1 MHALITNILNIIR
14 FKYYSI
20 IIYLVINV
28 SDIKVPIAKPLIG
41 DEEIENVVEVLKSGM
56 IAQGPKVEE
65 FEQKF
70 AEWVGAKYGIAVNS
84 GTAALHTALLACGIG
99 EGDEVITTP
108 FTFIASGNSI
118 VYTGAKPVFADIDL
132 KTYTLNPD
140 SIEDL
145 ITENTKAILPVQ
157 LYGQSADMD
166 RINEIAEK
174 YGLIVIEDAAQA
186 HGATYK
192 GQKVGSMG
200 DMACFSFYPTKNM
213 TTSEGG
219 IITTDD
225 EDLAEQAK
233 IFRAHGASVRYH
245 HDAIGYNFRMT
256 DIAAAIGLAQMDKI
270 DGFNDKRIENAAY
283 LNEGL
288 KDVDGVITP
297 YCADGSKHV
306 YHQYT
311 IRVEKGDR
319 DDWVD
324 IINECGVGTGIHYPI
339 PLYNQPIYKILGF
352 EGDCPNAELAADNVI
367 SLPVHPNLTKEDLD
381 LVIEAVKSASDE
393 LD

>member
-1 MHALITNILNIIR
+1 MI
-14 FKYYSI
+14 K
-20 IIYLVINV
+20 V
-28 SDIKVPIAKPLIG
+28 SNIKVPIAKPIIG

-65 FEQKF
+65 FEEYF
-70 AEWVGAKYGIAVNS
+70 AEWVGAEYGIAVNS
-84 GTAALHTALLACGIG
+84 GTAALHVALLSCGIG

-118 VYTGAKPVFADIDL
+118 LYTGAKPVFADIDL
-132 KTYTLNPD
+132 ETYTIDPD
-140 SIEDL
+140 SIEKV

-157 LYGQSADMD
+157 LYGQSANME

-174 YGLIVIEDAAQA
+174 YGLTVIEDAAQA
-186 HGATYK
+186 HGACYN

-200 DMACFSFYPTKNM
+200 DMSCFSFYPTKNM

-225 EDLAEQAK
+225 EDLADNAK
-233 IFRAHGASVRYH
+233 IFRAHGATVRYH
-245 HDAIGYNFRMT
+245 HDYIGYNFRMT
-256 DIAAAIGLAQMDKI
+256 DISAAIGLAQLDKI
-270 DGFNDKRIENAAY
+270 DGFNDKRIANAAY
-283 LNEGL
+283 LNNGL

-297 YCADGSKHV
+297 FCAPEAKHV

-324 IINECGVGTGIHYPI
+324 IINDCGVGTGIHYPI
-339 PLYNQPIYKILGF
+339 PLYNQPIYKTLGI
-352 EGDCPNAELAADNVI
+352 EGNCPNAELAADNVI
-367 SLPVHPNLTKEDLD
+367 SLPVHPSLTNEDLD
-381 LVIEAVKSASDE
+381 LVIEAVKKASDE

>member
-1 MHALITNILNIIR
+1 MSN
-14 FKYYSI
+14 
-20 IIYLVINV
+20 
-28 SDIKVPIAKPLIG
+28 IKVPIAKPIIG
-41 DEEIENVVEVLKSGM
+41 EEEIENVVEVLKSGM
-56 IAQGPKVEE
+56 IAQGPKVAE
-65 FEQKF
+65 FEEKF
-70 AEWVGAKYGIAVNS
+70 AEWVGAEYGIAVNS

-118 VYTGAKPVFADIDL
+118 VYTGAEPVFADIDL

-140 SIEDL
+140 AIEDL

-157 LYGQSADMD
+157 LYGQSSNMD
-166 RINEIAEK
+166 KINEIAEK

-186 HGATYK
+186 HGATCNGK
-192 GQKVGSMG
+192 KVGSMG

-225 EDLAEQAK
+225 EDLAEQAR

-245 HDAIGYNFRMT
+245 HNAIGYNFRMT
-256 DIAAAIGLAQMDKI
+256 DISAAIGLAQLDKI
-270 DGFNDKRIENAAY
+270 DEFNDKRIANAAY

-297 YCADGSKHV
+297 YCAYDSKHV

-324 IINECGVGTGIHYPI
+324 IINDCGVGTGIHYPI
-339 PLYNQPIYKILGF
+339 PLYNQPIYRALGF
-352 EGDCPNAELAADNVI
+352 EGDCPNAELAADKVI
-367 SLPVHPNLTKEDLD
+367 SLPVHPSLTKEDLD
-381 LVIEAVKSASDE
+381 LVIEAVKAASKE
-393 LD
+393 LE

>member
-1 MHALITNILNIIR
+1 M
-14 FKYYSI
+14 
-20 IIYLVINV
+20 

-70 AEWVGAKYGIAVNS
+70 ADWVGAEYGIAVNS
-84 GTAALHTALLACGIG
+84 GTAALHTALLSCGIG
-99 EGDEVITTP
+99 KGDEVITTP

-118 VYTGAKPVFADIDL
+118 VYSGATPIFSDIDL

-140 SIEDL
+140 LIEEK

-157 LYGQSADMD
+157 LYGQSANMEK
-166 RINEIAEK
+166 INEIAEK

-186 HGATYK
+186 HGATCK
-192 GQKVGSMG
+192 GMKVGSMG
-200 DMACFSFYPTKNM
+200 DMSCFSFYPTKNM

-225 EDLAEQAK
+225 DELAENAK
-233 IFRAHGASVRYH
+233 MFRAHGSIVRYH
-245 HDAIGYNFRMT
+245 HNAIGYNYRMT
-256 DIAAAIGLAQMDKI
+256 DISAAIGLAQLKKI
-270 DGFNDKRIENAAY
+270 DGFNDKRISHAAY

-288 KDVDGVITP
+288 ADVDGVITP
-297 YCADGSKHV
+297 YCAYDSKHV

-311 IRVEKGDR
+311 IRVEKGNR
-319 DDWVD
+319 SDWVR
-324 IINECGVGTGIHYPI
+324 IINESGVGTGIHYPI
-339 PLYNQPIYKILGF
+339 TLYNQPIYKTLGIT
-352 EGDCPNAELAADNVI
+352 GDCPKSELAADTVI
-367 SLPVHPNLTKEDLD
+367 SLPVHPALTQEDLD
-381 LVIEAVKSASDE
+381 MVISAVKKASDE
-393 LD
+393 IV

>member
-1 MHALITNILNIIR
+1 MSN
-14 FKYYSI
+14 
-20 IIYLVINV
+20 
-28 SDIKVPIAKPLIG
+28 IKVPIAKPIIG
-41 DEEIENVVEVLKSGM
+41 EEEIENVVEVLKSGM
-56 IAQGPKVEE
+56 IAQGPKVAE
-65 FEQKF
+65 FEEKF
-70 AEWVGAKYGIAVNS
+70 AEWVGAEYGIAVNS

-118 VYTGAKPVFADIDL
+118 VYTGAEPVFADIDL

-140 SIEDL
+140 AIEDL

-157 LYGQSADMD
+157 LYGQSSNMD
-166 RINEIAEK
+166 KINEIAEK

-186 HGATYK
+186 HGATCNGK
-192 GQKVGSMG
+192 KVGSMG

-225 EDLAEQAK
+225 EDLAEQAR

-245 HDAIGYNFRMT
+245 HNAIGYNFRMT
-256 DIAAAIGLAQMDKI
+256 DISAAIGLAQLNKI
-270 DGFNDKRIENAAY
+270 DEFNDKRIANAAY

-288 KDVDGVITP
+288 KDVDGIVTP
-297 YCADGSKHV
+297 YCAYDSKHV

-324 IINECGVGTGIHYPI
+324 IINDCGVGTGIHYPI
-339 PLYNQPIYKILGF
+339 PLYNQPIYRALGF

-367 SLPVHPNLTKEDLD
+367 SLPVHPSLIKEDLD
-381 LVIEAVKSASDE
+381 LVIEAVKTASNE

>member
-1 MHALITNILNIIR
+1 MIMSN
-14 FKYYSI
+14 
-20 IIYLVINV
+20 
-28 SDIKVPIAKPLIG
+28 IKVPIAKPIIG
-41 DEEIENVVEVLKSGM
+41 EEEIENVVEVLKSGM
-56 IAQGPKVEE
+56 IAQGPKVAE
-65 FEQKF
+65 FEEKY
-70 AEWVGAKYGIAVNS
+70 AEWVGAEYGIAVNS
-84 GTAALHTALLACGIG
+84 GTAALHVALLSCGIG
-99 EGDEVITTP
+99 KEDEVITTP

-118 VYTGAKPVFADIDL
+118 LYTGAKPVFADIDL
-132 KTYTLNPD
+132 NTYTMDPN
-140 SIEDL
+140 SIEPL

-157 LYGQSADMD
+157 LYGQSADME
-166 RINEIAEK
+166 RINEIAEMH
-174 YGLIVIEDAAQA
+174 GLMVIEDAAQA
-186 HGATYK
+186 HGATFA
-192 GQKVGSMG
+192 GSNVGTLG
-200 DMACFSFYPTKNM
+200 DMSCFSFYPTKNM

-225 EDLAEQAK
+225 EDLAENAK
-233 IFRAHGASVRYH
+233 MFRAHGASIRYH
-245 HDAIGYNFRMT
+245 HDEVGYNFRMT
-256 DIAAAIGLAQMDKI
+256 DISAAIGLAQLNKI
-270 DGFNDKRIENAAY
+270 DKFNDKRIENAAY

-297 YCADGSKHV
+297 YCADNAKHV

-339 PLYNQPIYKILGF
+339 PLYNQPIYKSLGI

-367 SLPVHPNLTKEDLD
+367 SLPVHPSLTKEDLD
-381 LVIEAVKSASDE
+381 RVICAVKTASNK

>member
-1 MHALITNILNIIR
+1 MII
-14 FKYYSI
+14 
-20 IIYLVINV
+20 V
-28 SDIKVPIAKPLIG
+28 SEIKVPIAKPIIG

-65 FEQKF
+65 FEEKF
-70 AEWVGAKYGIAVNS
+70 AEWVGAEYGIAVNS
-84 GTAALHTALLACGIG
+84 GTAALHTALLACDIG
-99 EGDEVITTP
+99 PDDEVITTP

-132 KTYTLNPD
+132 KTYTLNPK
-140 SIEDL
+140 SIEGL
-145 ITENTKAILPVQ
+145 ITENTKAIMPVQ
-157 LYGQSADMD
+157 LYGQSANMD
-166 RINEIAEK
+166 EINEIAEK

-186 HGATYK
+186 HGATCNGK
-192 GQKVGSMG
+192 KVGSLG
-200 DMACFSFYPTKNM
+200 DMSCFSFYPTKNM

-219 IITTDD
+219 MITTDD
-225 EDLAEQAK
+225 EDLADQAR

-256 DIAAAIGLAQMDKI
+256 DISAAIGLAQLEKI
-270 DGFNDKRIENAAY
+270 DDFNDKRIANAEY
-283 LNEGL
+283 LNDGL

-297 YCADGSKHV
+297 YCAYGSKHV

-324 IINECGVGTGIHYPI
+324 IINDCGVGTGIHYPI
-339 PLYNQPIYKILGF
+339 PLYNQPIYKYLGID
-352 EGDCPNAELAADNVI
+352 GDCPNAELAADNVI
-367 SLPVHPNLTKEDLD
+367 SLPVHPSLTKEDLD
-381 LVIEAVKSASDE
+381 LVIEAVKTASDE
-393 LD
+393 LE

>member
-1 MHALITNILNIIR
+1 M
-14 FKYYSI
+14 
-20 IIYLVINV
+20 
-28 SDIKVPIAKPLIG
+28 SDIKVPIAKPIIG

-70 AEWVGAKYGIAVNS
+70 AEWVGAEYGIAVNS
-84 GTAALHTALLACGIG
+84 GTAALHTALLACEVGP
-99 EGDEVITTP
+99 GDEVITSP

-118 VYTGAKPVFADIDL
+118 IYTGAKPVFADIDL

-140 SIEDL
+140 MIEDL

-157 LYGQSADMD
+157 LYGQSAEMD
-166 RINEIAEK
+166 EINEIAEK

-192 GQKVGSMG
+192 GNKVGSIG
-200 DMACFSFYPTKNM
+200 DISCFSFYPTKNM

-219 IITTDD
+219 IITTDN
-225 EDLAEQAK
+225 EDLAESAK
-233 IFRAHGASVRYH
+233 MFRAHGASVRYH

-256 DIAAAIGLAQMDKI
+256 DISAAIGLAQLNRI
-270 DGFNDKRIENAAY
+270 DEFNDKRIANATY

-288 KDVDGVITP
+288 KDVDGIITP
-297 YCADGSKHV
+297 YCPNDSKHV

-324 IINECGVGTGIHYPI
+324 IINDCGVGTGIHYPI
-339 PLYNQPIYKILGF
+339 PLYNQPIYKVLDISGK
-352 EGDCPNAELAADNVI
+352 CPNAELAADNVI
-367 SLPVHPNLTKEDLD
+367 SLPVHPALTDDDLD
-381 LVIEAVKSASDE
+381 LVIQAVKTASDK

>member
-1 MHALITNILNIIR
+1 M
-14 FKYYSI
+14 
-20 IIYLVINV
+20 
-28 SDIKVPIAKPLIG
+28 SDIKVPIAKPIIG
-41 DEEIENVVEVLKSGM
+41 DEEIENVVEVMKSGM

-70 AEWVGAKYGIAVNS
+70 AEWVGADYGIAVNS
-84 GTAALHTALLACGIG
+84 GTAALHTALLACGIE

-132 KTYTLNPD
+132 KTYTLDPD
-140 SIEDL
+140 TVEDL
-145 ITENTKAILPVQ
+145 ITENTKAIVPVQ
-157 LYGQSADMD
+157 LYGQAADMD
-166 RINEIAEK
+166 SINEIAEK

-186 HGATYK
+186 HGATCN
-192 GQKVGSMG
+192 GQKVGSIG
-200 DMACFSFYPTKNM
+200 DMSCFSFYPTKNM

-219 IITTDD
+219 MITTDD
-225 EDLAEQAK
+225 EDLAESAK
-233 IFRAHGASVRYH
+233 MFRAHGASVRYH

-256 DIAAAIGLAQMDKI
+256 DISAAIGLAQLDKI
-270 DGFNDKRIENAAY
+270 DGFNDKRIANADY
-283 LNEGL
+283 LNNGL
-288 KDVDGVITP
+288 KDIEGVITP
-297 YCADGSKHV
+297 YCAPGSKHV

-324 IINECGVGTGIHYPI
+324 IINDCGVGTGIHYPI
-339 PLYNQPIYKILGF
+339 PLYNQPIYRALGI

-367 SLPVHPNLTKEDLD
+367 SLPVHPSLTKQDLD
-381 LVIEAVKSASDE
+381 LVIEAVKTASDE

>member
-1 MHALITNILNIIR
+1 MIT
-14 FKYYSI
+14 
-20 IIYLVINV
+20 V
-28 SDIKVPIAKPLIG
+28 SNIKVPIAKPIIG

-65 FEQKF
+65 FEEEF
-70 AEWVGAKYGIAVNS
+70 AEWVGADYGIAVNS
-84 GTAALHTALLACGIG
+84 GTAALHVALLSCGIG
-99 EGDEVITTP
+99 EGDEVITSP

-132 KTYTLNPD
+132 ETYTIDPN

-174 YGLIVIEDAAQA
+174 YGLTVIEDAAQA
-186 HGATYK
+186 HGATFN
-192 GQKVGSMG
+192 GTPVGSMG

-219 IITTDD
+219 IITTND
-225 EDLAEQAK
+225 EELAENARV
-233 IFRAHGASVRYH
+233 FRAHGASIRYH
-245 HDAIGYNFRMT
+245 HSEIGYNFRMT
-256 DIAAAIGLAQMDKI
+256 DISAAIGLAQLDKI
-270 DGFNDKRIENAAY
+270 DDFNCKRIENAAY

-288 KDVDGVITP
+288 RNVDGIITP

-324 IINECGVGTGIHYPI
+324 IINDCGVGTGIHYPI
-339 PLYNQPIYKILGF
+339 PLYNQPIYKSLGF

-367 SLPVHPNLTKEDLD
+367 SLPVHPSLTKEDLD
-381 LVIEAVKSASDE
+381 LVIEAVKTASNE

>member
-1 MHALITNILNIIR
+1 MSN
-14 FKYYSI
+14 
-20 IIYLVINV
+20 
-28 SDIKVPIAKPLIG
+28 IKVPIAKPIIG

-70 AEWVGAKYGIAVNS
+70 AEWVGADYGIAVNS
-84 GTAALHTALLACGIG
+84 GTAALHVALLSCGIG

-118 VYTGAKPVFADIDL
+118 LYPGAKPVFADIDL
-132 KTYTLNPD
+132 KTYTLDPS
-140 SIEDL
+140 SIESL

-166 RINEIAEK
+166 EINEIAEK

-186 HGATYK
+186 HGATCNGK
-192 GQKVGSMG
+192 KVGSMG
-200 DMACFSFYPTKNM
+200 DMSCFSFYPTKNM

-225 EDLAEQAK
+225 EDLAENAK
-233 IFRAHGASVRYH
+233 VFRAHGASVRYH
-245 HDAIGYNFRMT
+245 HDEIGYNFRMT
-256 DIAAAIGLAQMDKI
+256 DISAAIGLAQLDKI
-270 DGFNDKRIENAAY
+270 DEFNDKRIANAAY

-288 KDVDGVITP
+288 KDVDGIVTP
-297 YCADGSKHV
+297 YCAPDSRHV

-319 DDWVD
+319 DDWVES
-324 IINECGVGTGIHYPI
+324 INEFGVGTGIHYPI
-339 PLYNQPIYKILGF
+339 PLYNQPIYKTLGI
-352 EGDCPNAELAADNVI
+352 EGYCPNAELAADNVI
-367 SLPVHPNLTKEDLD
+367 SLPVHPSLTKEDLD
-381 LVIEAVKSASDE
+381 LVIEAVKRASKE